1 MSCINIVFPN
11 QLFEKVD
18 YFDGNEVVLVEEF
31 LFFKQ
36 FNFHKKKL
44 VFHRNSMKNYEDY
57 LIKSGFN
64 VEYIETSSKF
74 SDIRHFISN
83 LDNTKTIRD
92 AIEKSSDKQD
102 EEHRVWYVGVTRTK
116 QNLYIMAAKKE
127 DQGYD
132 IESLG

>member
-64 VEYIETSSKF
+64 
-74 SDIRHFISN
+74 N
-83 LDNTKTIRD
+83 LRLIASTLF
-92 AIEKSSDKQD
+92 KSF
-102 EEHRVWYVGVTRTK
+102 T
-116 QNLYIMAAKKE
+116 APAC
-127 DQGYD
+127 
-132 IESLG
+132 

>member
-74 SDIRHFISN
+74 SDIRQFISN
-83 LDNTKTIRD
+83 LDNTKNNKNYR
-92 AIEKSSDKQD
+92 
-102 EEHRVWYVGVTRTK
+102 
-116 QNLYIMAAKKE
+116 AK
-127 DQGYD
+127 
-132 IESLG
+132 